1 MISAERLRE
10 LIDVCDAYAAE
21 HPHEN
26 DEQIAQCMR
35 ELEAVRSRIAELEQM
50 NGDLHLAIADHAKC
64 VFQGLSQE
72 DREACLIGANV
83 LDGRC
88 SDEARKGCWDE
99 RAHALWQRCAAI
111 LRRLGGQTT

>member
-1 MISAERLRE
+1 MISRDDIVKLGQVLNRAQKAE
-10 LIDVCDAYAAE
+10 A
-21 HPHEN
+21 
-26 DEQIAQCMR
+26 
-35 ELEAVRSRIAELEQM
+35 ELEAARARIAELEAQRR
-50 NGDLHLAIADHAKC
+50 NWLDNDITARTLVAQEREIERLLA
-64 VFQGLSQE
+64 QGLSQE